1 MDPGST
7 VLIVGAGPTGL
18 ALALSLATAGVPVRL
33 IDSKAAPATTSRAI
47 GIQARTL
54 ELLDLFGL
62 GETFVSLGLRAHA
75 GNIYAKSR
83 QLVHLDLTR
92 LQSRYPFILLLEQT
106 ETERLLTE
114 ALLRKG
120 VQVERGVLSGG
131 DAGANKHARP

>member
-1 MDPGST
+1 MSSEST

-18 ALALSLATAGVPVRL
+18 VLALSLATAGDPVRL
-33 IDSKAAPATTSRAI
+33 NDSKAAPVKTSRAI

-62 GETFVSLGLRAHA
+62 GETFASLGVQAHA
-75 GNIYAKSR
+75 GNMYAKSR
-83 QLVHLDLTR
+83 QLVHLDLSR

-120 VQVERGVLSGG
+120 VQVDRGIELLSFQQDDGG
-131 DAGANKHARP
+131 